1 MTEISISFKKAGS
14 FGIADAIMSIL
25 SSGNSLLDLNG
36 CDDYVE
42 EYGIE
47 IYADAWDNCREQGY
61 RLNGDVMG
69 RRFSICFGEHRNVD
83 SPTIWHSEGCR
94 WPDDG
99 NWINETTD
107 TIDEAV
113 EKIRNLVE
121 FYVNKYNAERRQ
133 PFATG
138 RREAILK
145 QKESG
150 KK

>member
-1 MTEISISFKKAGS
+1 MADITLTFKKTGS

-25 SSGNSLLDLNG
+25 SSGDRSLDLEG
-36 CDDYVE
+36 CDDYSE
-42 EYGIE
+42 KYGVTL
-47 IYADAWDNCREQGY
+47 YADAWDNCREQGY

-94 WPDDG
+94 WPDDD
-99 NWINETTD
+99 NWVNENTN

-113 EKIRNLVE
+113 EKIVDLVE
-121 FYVNKYNAERRQ
+121 FYVNKYNAERPER
-133 PFATG
+133 AAENG

-145 QKESG
+145 QR
-150 KK
+150 KKQ